1 MTELVFVINNNKQIV
16 NIAEFKAFFDQM
28 KVGKHLLIH
37 KDYRKRSLP
46 QNAYYWAVV
55 VPMVQKGLYDAGY
68 DDVTDNDIAHEVI
81 KRLFIKKDIVN
92 KDTGEMLVQGVGS
105 TAKLTVPEFEEL
117 VEKVSKWSAEYLGIV
132 IPAPSHEYAMLAEWA
147 EEQESIVE

>member
-1 MTELVFVINNNKQIV
+1 MQEIAINIV
-16 NIAEFKAFFDQM
+16 GRKIIEMDLLKEFFNHM
-28 KVGKHLLIH
+28 KDGKHLLIH
-37 KDYRKRSLP
+37 KDFRKRSLP

-68 DDVTDNDIAHEVI
+68 DDVTSNEIAHEVI

-92 KDTGEMLVQGVGS
+92 KETGEVLVEGVGS

-117 VEKVSKWSAEYLGIV
+117 TEKVSKWSAEYLGVV
-132 IPAPSHEYAMLAEWA
+132 IPAPSHELAMLAEWTH
-147 EEQESIVE
+147 EQEEIF